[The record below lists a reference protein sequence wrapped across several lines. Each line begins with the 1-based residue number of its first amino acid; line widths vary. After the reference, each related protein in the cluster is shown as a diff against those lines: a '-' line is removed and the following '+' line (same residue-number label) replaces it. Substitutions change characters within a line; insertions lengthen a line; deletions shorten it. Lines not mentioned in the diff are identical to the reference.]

1 MKFSYYPGCSLQGT
15 SAEYDRSIHM
25 VAERLGWHIEDLPD
39 WNCCGATSAHIID
52 HNLAISLAARNL
64 MIADAIGYDLL
75 VPCAACFNR
84 LKAAEKELIHDARKW
99 IGRPYKRTINILHL
113 HDVLSDKESIQR
125 IKKLLRNPLK
135 DLKLAPYYGCLSVR
149 PPNITDDQNCE
160 NPNGLD
166 RIIQACR
173 GQVVRWS
180 YKTYCCGGNLMLTRP
195 EIAKRLTKEIFDAA
209 IEAGADAIV
218 TDCPMCQTN
227 LDTRQ
232 TEISQEYSINYQLPI
247 FFITELAALAMG
259 ETEVSS
265 VLNKHFVDPRG
276 MTVVREIMELI

>member
-1 MKFSYYPGCSLQGT
+1 
-15 SAEYDRSIHM
+15 
-25 VAERLGWHIEDLPD
+25 
-39 WNCCGATSAHIID
+39 
-52 HNLAISLAARNL
+52 
-64 MIADAIGYDLL
+64 
-75 VPCAACFNR
+75 
-84 LKAAEKELIHDARKW
+84 
-99 IGRPYKRTINILHL
+99 
-113 HDVLSDKESIQR
+113 
-125 IKKLLRNPLK
+125 
-135 DLKLAPYYGCLSVR
+135 
-149 PPNITDDQNCE
+149 
-160 NPNGLD
+160 
-166 RIIQACR
+166 
-173 GQVVRWS
+173 
-180 YKTYCCGGNLMLTRP
+180 MLTRP